1 MDALNVTLI
10 TDSPVDL
17 HYYRQPRKLVSE
29 GRLEA
34 IPLKERN
41 IAVMQC
47 AIYQATW
54 DWLALH
60 SVLPEVIPR
69 TWERDGVSDFRR
81 RLERCVKDIQENRSD
96 LRQHLR
102 KVIGNAAAAL
112 PNVLDSAVSQVQSE
126 LSAFLR
132 PASGT
137 WVFSPP
143 ISVNTPSPTCLFDA
157 S

>member
-1 MDALNVTLI
+1 
-10 TDSPVDL
+10 
-17 HYYRQPRKLVSE
+17 
-29 GRLEA
+29 
-34 IPLKERN
+34 
-41 IAVMQC
+41 MQC

-102 KVIGNAAAAL
+102 KVIGNAATAP

-143 ISVNTPSPTCLFDA
+143 ISGEYTLADVLVRRLVNNTPLPSPGRQRGC
-157 S
+157 